1 MKAFVIGED
10 QIRKAAY
17 AAFAVVILAF
27 VSGYYLGSEKML
39 SVLPVK
45 SNLPAVVVEKAE
57 VTEVAPLIKST
68 EKTAKAELKKT
79 QKSGAKKSE
88 HKKADKKKKEKPQK
102 TSKKSAETKKSQKN
116 KVVKSEQVK
125 KTTEVKKSKQPE
137 KTAKKKET
145 QKDNKNKVGVN
156 KVDKSKPVTGNTE
169 KKKSENG
176 KQSPSAGLVNKQVQA
191 VDENQGNMTSEG
203 RVYSIQAG
211 MFASEANARS
221 FIEKLAEKKF
231 DAYASDFVST
241 SGAIKYNVRV
251 GRFEQRDQ
259 ARVLLRDFQKT
270 FSSPAYVVITE

>member
-27 VSGYYLGSEKML
+27 VSGYYLGSGKML
-39 SVLPVK
+39 SALPVK
-45 SNLPAVVVEKAE
+45 SNLPAVVAEKVEA
-57 VTEVAPLIKST
+57 TEVAPLIKST

-79 QKSGAKKSE
+79 QKSDAKKSE
-88 HKKADKKKKEKPQK
+88 HKKVDKKKKEKPQK
-102 TSKKSAETKKSQKN
+102 TSKKLAETKKSQNN
-116 KVVKSEQVK
+116 KTVKSKQVK

-137 KTAKKKET
+137 KIAKKKEI
-145 QKDNKNKVGVN
+145 QKDKAGVN
-156 KVDKSKPVTGNTE
+156 KLNKSKPVTGSVE
-169 KKKSENG
+169 KKKTKNE

-191 VDENQGNMTSEG
+191 VNEGQGNMTSEG

-231 DAYASDFVST
+231 DAYVSDFVST

-259 ARVLLRDFQKT
+259 ARVLLRDFQKS